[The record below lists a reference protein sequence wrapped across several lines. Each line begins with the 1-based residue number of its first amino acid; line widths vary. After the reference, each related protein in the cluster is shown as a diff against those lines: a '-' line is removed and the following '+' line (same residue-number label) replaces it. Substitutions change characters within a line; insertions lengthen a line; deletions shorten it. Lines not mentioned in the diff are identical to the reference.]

1 MQKLGTKK
9 APVGTRARKVRRV
22 RRVRKI
28 IKALELPVQKQGNP
42 VAAFLFHLF

>member
-9 APVGTRARKVRRV
+9 APVGTRARKV